1 MGQKVALFFAPFTS
15 PLGPGI
21 YLSILPDLGKSH
33 AGNIEK
39 EEKGGGQ
46 LKAEKGE

>member
-1 MGQKVALFFAPFTS
+1 M
-15 PLGPGI
+15 
-21 YLSILPDLGKSH
+21 YLSILPDLGESH
-33 AGNIEK
+33 TGNIEK